1 MADDEKTRWAI
12 DVMTA
17 WNQGDRAFLHDRVD
31 AYLREHRGD
40 AGLITGLVNLNGL
53 LLSGMELTTGKTPS
67 DILQAIAST
76 ITRNGQ
82 LPDRPEGGPGC

>member
-17 WNQGDRAFLHDRVD
+17 WNQDDRAFFHERVD
-31 AYLREHRGD
+31 AYLEEHRGD
-40 AGLITGLVNLNGL
+40 AGLIVGLVNLNGL

-76 ITRNGQ
+76 IARNGQ
-82 LPDRPEGGPGC
+82 PPDLPDTGPDS